1 MEDIDTELLFE
12 TDFISDASVIE
23 KISEDVNEQIMHETS
38 SPQKNE
44 NLLDEELLKQLDDQ
58 TIQDYLNDAALFEDL
73 GI

>member
-1 MEDIDTELLFE
+1 M
-12 TDFISDASVIE
+12 
-23 KISEDVNEQIMHETS
+23 QETS